1 MLGLQSGL
9 GDLVSDLLDL
19 DNKKII
25 SSLFQ
30 ILI

>member
-19 DNKKII
+19 ENKKII
-25 SSLFQ
+25 FCLCQ